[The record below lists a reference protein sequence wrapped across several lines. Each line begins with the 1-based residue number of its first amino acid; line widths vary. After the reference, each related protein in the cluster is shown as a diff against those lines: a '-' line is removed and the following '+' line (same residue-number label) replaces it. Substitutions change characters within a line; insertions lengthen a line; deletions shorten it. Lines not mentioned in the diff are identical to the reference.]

1 VARELEPIVE
11 YYAQTGRTITD
22 IDTLT
27 TDIVDNMYLDSEY
40 IIDPSMPVGS
50 FSKSRF
56 ALEITFPLKEER
68 QEFIKLVNENLPQGY
83 VLAGS
88 KTQRQAE
95 QLEGVGKLVGSAAEA
110 IEGAGEG
117 IEVYLMPYGG
127 TTVPQYYAYYKEPQT
142 GELRPLIY
150 DRTVYDPR
158 TMSEK
163 TQLMWPMF
171 DADLTAD
178 YRRVTE
184 AKRNA
189 ADQEKIRQRQ
199 EQFGPLNEPATQSV
213 FGKALARSIRGG
225 L

>member
-1 VARELEPIVE
+1 
-11 YYAQTGRTITD
+11 
-22 IDTLT
+22 
-27 TDIVDNMYLDSEY
+27 MYLDSEY

-56 ALEITFPLKEER
+56 SLELTFPVKEER

-83 VLAGS
+83 VLAS
-88 KTQRQAE
+88 HKTQRQTE
-95 QLEGVGKLVGSAAEA
+95 ELEGFGRVVGSAVVAAEEA
-110 IEGAGEG
+110 QRED

-127 TTVPQYYAYYKEPQT
+127 TTVPQYYAYYKEPRT

-189 ADQEKIRQRQ
+189 ADQKKIRQRQ

-213 FGKALARSIRGG
+213 FGNALARSIMGG
-225 L
+225 LQ